1 MNSYF
6 AVICKCGHVG
16 RNNYILITFP
26 VIANNKKDAARIARN
41 IPRCKH
47 HHKDCIREVANIS
60 YEDFLRIEQKNNKDP
75 YLKCKCI
82 QDQRNVDISSRVE
95 CEQSKHFKKTKEKT
109 IRDLF
114 NGKTKI
120 KHPKK
125 YFRFVEPRVK
135 TFDLR
140 DLGC

>member
-26 VIANNKKDAARIARN
+26 VIANNKKDAARIARS

-47 HHKDCIREVANIS
+47 HHKDCIREVTEIS
-60 YEDFLRIEQKNNKDP
+60 YKDFLKIEYENDNDP
-75 YLKCKCI
+75 YLKCSCI
-82 QDQRNVDISSRVE
+82 QEQRNIDLSERIVRE
-95 CEQSKHFKKTKEKT
+95 KELDAEPKEE
-109 IRDLF
+109 LNHCVYF
-114 NGKTKI
+114 GKTKI

-125 YFRFVEPRVK
+125 YFRFNAQPAVVLDYEHYA
-135 TFDLR
+135 
-140 DLGC
+140 